1 MDFVTVVLVLLVYY
15 IRPQD
20 WVAGLI
26 GVGIVTPIM
35 AVAIFAMVSRAK
47 EEGRKLQLFLT
58 PLDWWVL
65 ALYIFI
71 GVTHPYPYGAF
82 KDSLPLFAFYFVTVQ
97 ALRSVER
104 LRKYLIYWLIAL
116 TVLAMFGLL
125 SKVGIDPTGAQ
136 ALTASNKGRLALGTW
151 MHNNP
156 NSLAH
161 SVVVIVPL
169 AYFLFFWKGG
179 VMKKTVAIILWVIAY
194 ECVYLT
200 ESKGAVLAGFAT
212 LVLAWVFGKSKIV
225 QVLAIT
231 AALAGGGAAISVM
244 PRMSEMGNLRAD
256 EGVQG
261 RLLAWEQART
271 ASRNHFTG
279 QGWKTFRATIQ
290 WQKMWLNKAT
300 HSGYVQVGAEL
311 GPMGLALYVGLFWLG
326 LRSLVLCKT
335 KNQMEESCRRCLFAL
350 LVGFAISNWMID
362 RAYHTELFLFFA
374 GISAFHRIML
384 FDKAKESAAGLKAGG
399 AGLPE
404 PLSNI
409 VPWPPQPMPV
419 LAMAGNAP
427 GGSDYSG
434 SMAMS
439 GSGAVVD
446 SDSDSDPNDGGTR
459 GRAVGI
465 WQISEEVLKTLPR
478 WLVRPTL
485 ADIGLAALGAWL
497 VFFLWDYIL
506 KNL

>member
-20 WVAGLI
+20 WVSGLI

-35 AVAIFAMVSRAK
+35 AVAIIAMVSRAK
-47 EEGRKLQLFLT
+47 DEGRRLQLFLT
-58 PLDWWVL
+58 PLDWGML
-65 ALYIFI
+65 ALYLYI
-71 GVTHPYPYGAF
+71 GCTHPYPYGAF

-104 LRKYLIYWLIAL
+104 LRKYLVYWVVAL
-116 TVLAMFGLL
+116 STLVLFGLL

-136 ALTASNKGRLALGTW
+136 AMTTVNKGRLALGTW

-161 SVVVIVPL
+161 SVVVLIPL
-169 AYFLFFWKGG
+169 AYFLFFWKNNIF
-179 VMKKTVAIILWVIAY
+179 KKMVAIGLWMITF

-212 LVLAWVFGKSKIV
+212 LVLAYIFGKSKVV

-231 AALAGGGAAISVM
+231 AALAGGGAAISLM
-244 PRMSEMGNLRAD
+244 PRMSEMSNLRAD

-271 ASRNHFTG
+271 ASRNSFTG
-279 QGWKTFRATIQ
+279 QGWKNFKATIQ
-290 WQKMWLNKAT
+290 WEKMWISKAT

-311 GPMGLALYVGLFWLG
+311 GPFGLALYVGLFWLG
-326 LRSLVLCKT
+326 LRSLILGKT
-335 KNQMEESCRRCLFAL
+335 KSLEEEACRRCLFAL

-374 GISAFHRIML
+374 GISAFHRLML
-384 FDKAKESAAGLKAGG
+384 LDKAMEQGSRLKMIAGG
-399 AGLPE
+399 DQVSE
-404 PLSNI
+404 SQI
-409 VPWPPQPMPV
+409 VAWPPQPVPV
-419 LAMAGNAP
+419 MAMAGNVP
-427 GGSDYSG
+427 GDF
-434 SMAMS
+434 SMS
-439 GSGAVVD
+439 SSEEDRSSSHSGATAGSVA
-446 SDSDSDPNDGGTR
+446 DGN
-459 GRAVGI
+459 
-465 WQISEEVLKTLPR
+465 WFISRDVLRTLPN
-478 WLVRPTL
+478 WLSRPTL
-485 ADIGLAALGAWL
+485 VDIAVAGAAAWA
-497 VFFLWDYIL
+497 VFYLWDYIL